1 MGKPG
6 TPERGRGR
14 GRGQSC
20 RTAGGRGHP
29 FRTRLSPGAAEHL
42 DSSWDRGDLWIAGLL
57 CCFPSITVSMVI
69 KVFVATSSGSTA
81 VGGSF
86 NFLLLLLG
94 SGWGIS
100 LGDARKQPA
109 RDKKPTGILSRNKLQ
124 FYSALTTLFLKA
136 AQGVENSCRCRLACL
151 RAFTT
156 VLTFTSK

>member
-1 MGKPG
+1 MQPPCYGSSYRPILVPKYLRANGVGKPG
-6 TPERGRGR
+6 TPGRR
-14 GRGQSC
+14 RGQSC

-109 RDKKPTGILSRNKLQ
+109 RDKKTHW
-124 FYSALTTLFLKA
+124 
-136 AQGVENSCRCRLACL
+136 NS
-151 RAFTT
+151 
-156 VLTFTSK
+156 